1 MPMEIEILCAIFILV
16 YVNTWMKISIAPNCH
31 FEEKKARFLNHNENP
46 TNVVR
51 HLFDGKDIKKLKLRI
66 AFGYYLSCD
75 DS

>member
-1 MPMEIEILCAIFILV
+1 
-16 YVNTWMKISIAPNCH
+16 MKISIAPNCH